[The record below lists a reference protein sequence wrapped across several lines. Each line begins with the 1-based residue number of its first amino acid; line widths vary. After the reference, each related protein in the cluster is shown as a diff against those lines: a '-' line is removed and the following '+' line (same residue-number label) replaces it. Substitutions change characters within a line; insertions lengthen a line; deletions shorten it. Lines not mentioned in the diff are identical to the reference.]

1 MDCLCSGVYST
12 TINRLRCQF
21 FYPNLYYAQRR
32 SPLPSQGNGKTFFSA
47 NKVRKQCTISIKSRP
62 RMGSSR
68 RTDSLTLNLMIQSL
82 SSNSQKNEKKF
93 WRNFWKFHLK
103 MVKIFF
109 QEIFRIVRG
118 WVFPQNRILKF
129 GSTPKFGWERGQFFN
144 TPLRAPWLHNCRP
157 TV

>member
-1 MDCLCSGVYST
+1 MFRSVQHHHQPTPLSVFTQIFT
-12 TINRLRCQF
+12 TRKGARPSHHRATGKRF
-21 FYPNLYYAQRR
+21 FP
-32 SPLPSQGNGKTFFSA
+32 

-82 SSNSQKNEKKF
+82 SSNSN
-93 WRNFWKFHLK
+93 
-103 MVKIFF
+103 KIFF
-109 QEIFRIVRG
+109 GEISENFISKWWRYFYHEIFRIVRG

-144 TPLRAPWLHNCRP
+144 TPPLRAHGGRIVGLLYRSASFC
-157 TV
+157 